1 MLSEQMLKNLD
12 TFLNLGIAF
21 FVLCFLLLLGISIL
35 LIVYG
40 SFSEREAS
48 KEKAKDDLEELE
60 EKLTLEIR
68 KIKDKELTAK
78 ECALMNIES
87 DIKYI
92 RDKLKEN
99 K

>member
-1 MLSEQMLKNLD
+1 MLTEELLKDLD

-21 FVLCFLLLLGISIL
+21 FVLIFILLLATSIL

-48 KEKAKDDLEELE
+48 KRIDKEELQAFVSE
-60 EKLTLEIR
+60 EIKR
-68 KIKDKELTAK
+68 SKDKELTAK
-78 ECALMNIES
+78 ERALMNMES

-92 RDKLKEN
+92 CEYIQDYKK
-99 K
+99 